1 MTTAT
6 ISASEFKATCL
17 QLFDRLVTRQLD
29 RVEITKRGQVVAIM
43 IPPEANSDWLRVFR
57 ESMAGS
63 VTVPEGVDLTEPAFD
78 GVMDAE
84 IGILH
89 R

>member
-6 ISASEFKATCL
+6 LTATEFKATCL
-17 QLFDRLVTRQLD
+17 DVFTRLSSRQLD
-29 RVEITKRGQVVAIM
+29 RVEVTRRGKVVAVVTS
-43 IPPEANSDWLRVFR
+43 PASDLDWLKPFQEAMR
-57 ESMAGS
+57 GS
-63 VTVPEGVDLTEPAFD
+63 VTIPEGADLTEPAFD

-84 IGILH
+84 LGILH